1 MAGMSIADN
10 LEIVHE
16 KIATAAAKSGRDAAS
31 VRLVAVS
38 KTKPLEVVREALAAG
53 QRAFGENYVQEALG
67 KIEALPQADWH
78 LIGSLQSKKAKQV
91 VGRFSLIHSVDRL
104 KIAEELD
111 KAAALAGVVQDVLL
125 QIHVGGQETKHGISF
140 SEAPSVITGI
150 LKMPALRLRGF
161 MTLPP
166 LTENES
172 EGRAQFA
179 SLREAVA
186 KWKAEMMESWQAGL
200 CSELS
205 MGTSSD
211 YEWAVMEGATL
222 VRVGT
227 SIFGARE
234 YP

>member
-1 MAGMSIADN
+1 MSIADN
-10 LEIVHE
+10 LKFVQE
-16 KIATAAAKSGRDAAS
+16 KIASAAARAGRDAAS

-38 KTKPLEVVREALAAG
+38 KTKPTEAVREAFAVG
-53 QRAFGENYVQEALG
+53 QRSFGENYVQEALG
-67 KIEALPQADWH
+67 KIEALPEADWH
-78 LIGSLQSKKAKQV
+78 LIGSLQSKKARQV
-91 VGRFSLIHSVDRL
+91 AGRFSLIHSVDRL

-111 KAAALAGVVQDVLL
+111 KAANLVGAVQDVLL
-125 QIHVGGQETKHGISF
+125 QIHLGGEETKHGVSF
-140 SEAPSVITGI
+140 SEAPAVIESI
-150 LKMPALRLRGF
+150 LEMRALRLRGF

-166 LTENES
+166 LTENER
-172 EGRAQFA
+172 EGRARFA
-179 SLREAVA
+179 SLREAA
-186 KWKAEMMESWQAGL
+186 AEWKSKLMESHQAAA
-200 CSELS
+200 CTELS